1 MTAEFVIKTV
11 FILLVMSN
19 IVQWY
24 IIFHL
29 QKLIHLNRSGMEKIG
44 DILGPMID
52 LIEKLEKRDI
62 LRSIKESEKEVTDD
76 GR

>member
-1 MTAEFVIKTV
+1 MSAEFVIKV
-11 FILLVMSN
+11 IFIALVASN
-19 IVQWY
+19 IIQWY
-24 IIFHL
+24 VILHL
-29 QKLIHLNRSGMEKIG
+29 SRLIHLNRSGMEKIG